1 LSLAIDVLLVVQST
15 IVFFLAGYEYLTLM
29 HFPALR
35 ESATH
40 PSNRS
45 LVSIILP
52 VRDQA
57 KTVGECVASLV
68 GLDYPE
74 KEIIVVDGNSTD
86 GTLDILRSF
95 DGKINLVEEEP
106 LPQGWVGK
114 NWACH
119 MGYQQAKGDL
129 LLFTD
134 GDSIHAHDSLAK
146 TVNYLEVTKADLVTL
161 APAAILRSFWEK
173 LLQPPIFWLIMMF
186 VGGKWVNDDSKPRW
200 ALGNGQYMLF
210 RREAYDKVGGHNAV
224 RDRIS
229 EDYSLGRLIKAHGLK
244 LRMVTASDSLGVRMY
259 SSFPEIWRGWRKNF
273 YSVSGNHPLFR
284 AAYRLVLL
292 FIFLVLP
299 FVVLGY
305 GIYLA
310 PKAPLNIYLLTGG
323 FMAFFLWL
331 GLIILDRSIRV
342 SPFYAL
348 LLPFAILVYIGIGID
363 STVRGALGLGFSWKG
378 RVYGRRHYHPLS
390 CCFVAVASAVS
401 NHYVRGL
408 DLHALAVVV

>member
-1 LSLAIDVLLVVQST
+1 LSLAIDALLVVQST
-15 IVFFLAGYEYLTLM
+15 LVFLLAGYEYLTLM
-29 HFPALR
+29 HFPALPVD
-35 ESATH
+35 ATH
-40 PSNRS
+40 TSNRS

-57 KTVGECVASLV
+57 RTAGECVASLV

-74 KEIIVVDGNSTD
+74 KEIIVIDGNSTD

-95 DGKINLVEEEP
+95 DGKISVVEEEP

-119 MGYQQAKGDL
+119 MGYQQARGDL

-134 GDSIHAHDSLAK
+134 GDSIHSRNSLAK
-146 TVNYLEVTKADLVTL
+146 TVNYLEVTRADLVTL
-161 APAAILRSFWEK
+161 APAAILRTFWEK

-210 RREAYDKVGGHNAV
+210 RREAYDKVGGHSAV

-229 EDYSLGRLIKAHGLK
+229 EDYSLGRLIKAKSLR
-244 LRMVTASDSLGVRMY
+244 LRMVTANDSLGVRMY
-259 SSFPEIWRGWRKNF
+259 SNLPEIWRGWRKNF

-284 AAYRLVLL
+284 ATYRLVLL
-292 FIFLVLP
+292 FAFLVLP

-305 GIYLA
+305 GVYQA
-310 PKAPLNIYLLTGG
+310 SASPLNVYLLTGA

-331 GLIILDRSIRV
+331 GIIILDRSIGV
-342 SPFYAL
+342 SPLYAL
-348 LLPFAILVYIGIGID
+348 LLPLAVLFYIGIGID
-363 STVRGALGLGFSWKG
+363 STVRGALGMGFSWKG
-378 RVYGRRHYHPLS
+378 RVYGKPITGQLEAP
-390 CCFVAVASAVS
+390 VP
-401 NHYVRGL
+401 
-408 DLHALAVVV
+408 

>member
-1 LSLAIDVLLVVQST
+1 
-15 IVFFLAGYEYLTLM
+15 M
-29 HFPALR
+29 HFPALPVG
-35 ESATH
+35 AAHT
-40 PSNRS
+40 SNPS

-57 KTVGECVASLV
+57 KTVGECVTSLV

-74 KEIIVVDGNSTD
+74 KEIIVVDGNSSD
-86 GTLDILRSF
+86 GTRDILHSF
-95 DGKINLVEEEP
+95 DGKIRLVEEEL

-119 MGYQQAKGDL
+119 MGYQRARGDL

-134 GDSIHAHDSLAK
+134 GDTIHSRDSLAK
-146 TVNYLEVTKADLVTL
+146 TVSYLEVTKADLVTL
-161 APAAILRSFWEK
+161 APAAILRTFWEK

-210 RREAYDKVGGHNAV
+210 RREAYDKVGGHHAV

-229 EDYSLGRLIKAHGLK
+229 EDYSLGRLIKAKGLK

-259 SSFPEIWRGWRKNF
+259 SSLSEIWRGWRKNF

-284 AAYRLVLL
+284 AAYRLALL
-292 FIFLVLP
+292 FTFLVLP

-305 GIYLA
+305 GVYLA
-310 PKAPLNIYLLTGG
+310 PTAPLNVYLVTGV

-331 GLIILDRSIRV
+331 GLIILDRSIGV
-342 SPFYAL
+342 SPLYAL
-348 LLPFAILVYIGIGID
+348 LLPFAVLFYIAIGID
-363 STVRGALGLGFSWKG
+363 STIRGALGMGFSWKG
-378 RVYGRRHYHPLS
+378 RVYGKPITAQLNAT
-390 CCFVAVASAVS
+390 VP
-401 NHYVRGL
+401 
-408 DLHALAVVV
+408 

>member
-1 LSLAIDVLLVVQST
+1 LSLVIDALLIVQST
-15 IVFFLAGYEYLTLM
+15 LVFLLAGYEYLTLM
-29 HFPALR
+29 HFPALP
-35 ESATH
+35 ENSIAAL
-40 PSNRS
+40 NRPR
-45 LVSIILP
+45 VSIILP
-52 VRDQA
+52 VRNQA
-57 KTVGECVASLV
+57 NTVSECVTSLV
-68 GLDYPE
+68 ALDYLQ

-86 GTLDILRSF
+86 GTQDILKTF
-95 DGKINLVEEEP
+95 DGKIKLVEEEP

-119 MGYQQAKGDL
+119 LGYKQAKGDL
-129 LLFTD
+129 LMFTD
-134 GDSIHAHDSLAK
+134 GDSIHSRDSLPK

-161 APAAILRSFWEK
+161 APAAILRTFWEK

-186 VGGKWVNDDSKPRW
+186 VGGKWVNDDTKPRW

-210 RREAYDKVGGHNAV
+210 RREAYDKVGGHYAV

-229 EDYSLGRLIKAHGLK
+229 EDYSLGRLIKASGLR

-259 SSFPEIWRGWRKNF
+259 SSLPEIWRGWRKNF

-292 FIFLVLP
+292 FTFLVLP

-310 PKAPLNIYLLTGG
+310 PATPINIYLLTGA

-342 SPFYAL
+342 SPLYAL
-348 LLPFAILVYIGIGID
+348 LLPFAVLVYIGIGID
-363 STVRGALGLGFSWKG
+363 STIRGALGMGFSWKG
-378 RVYGRRHYHPLS
+378 RVYGKPITGQLKP
-390 CCFVAVASAVS
+390 AIP
-401 NHYVRGL
+401 
-408 DLHALAVVV
+408 